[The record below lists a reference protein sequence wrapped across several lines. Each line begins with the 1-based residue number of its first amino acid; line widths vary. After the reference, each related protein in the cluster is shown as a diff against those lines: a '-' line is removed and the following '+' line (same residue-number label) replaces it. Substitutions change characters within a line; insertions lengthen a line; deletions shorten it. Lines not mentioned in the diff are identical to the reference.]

1 MKEVKQQQRI
11 HSFDQKLY
19 GINALNLLKENL
31 TPKNHSKINN
41 TRTLGII
48 KVEQGKPLSCPF
60 NNYEIGNMS
69 EEEKIP
75 KGQHKLKKHCLN
87 YMVACLK

>member
-19 GINALNLLKENL
+19 EINALNLLKENL

-48 KVEQGKPLSCPF
+48 KVVQGKPLPCPF
-60 NNYEIGNMS
+60 NNYEMETYQRRKKFQKGN
-69 EEEKIP
+69 I
-75 KGQHKLKKHCLN
+75 N
-87 YMVACLK
+87 